1 MSQINKMRTQKNL
14 RGIFVMKCEIE
25 KIVQNVCPA
34 LWSEL
39 VKNFIQQ
46 GYHRFSKEEVEIS
59 TYDERKKI
67 KQKIKLSSNSKLR
80 NGEIYSICETIESS
94 SKISIKEAERKIVFN
109 KIAM

>member
-1 MSQINKMRTQKNL
+1 
-14 RGIFVMKCEIE
+14 MKRETE
-25 KIVQNVCPA
+25 KFDLNVCSA
-34 LWSEL
+34 LWSE
-39 VKNFIQQ
+39 VIRSFIEQ